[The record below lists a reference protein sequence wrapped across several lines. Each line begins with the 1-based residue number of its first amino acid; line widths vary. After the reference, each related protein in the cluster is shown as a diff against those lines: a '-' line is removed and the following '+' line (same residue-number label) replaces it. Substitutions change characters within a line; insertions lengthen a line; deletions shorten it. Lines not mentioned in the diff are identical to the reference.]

1 MDIYICISIDQ
12 PCFWQ
17 PWAGE
22 AVLKNVGIKGYLP
35 NMESWM
41 SKQRVAGIVLY
52 VFSLYTHAT
61 IIYTHNDVF
70 DLLALEIVQ

>member
-1 MDIYICISIDQ
+1 
-12 PCFWQ
+12 
-17 PWAGE
+17 
-22 AVLKNVGIKGYLP
+22 
-35 NMESWM
+35 M